1 MKMKIKSTASNKTE
15 ISFIPV
21 FKGRA
26 GQKKIASCK
35 GCGGKITFAISVA
48 LS

>member
-1 MKMKIKSTASNKTE
+1 MKISTNKKQNKKLTFTPKFSGTSA
-15 ISFIPV
+15 I
-21 FKGRA
+21 
-26 GQKKIASCK
+26 KKIASCK